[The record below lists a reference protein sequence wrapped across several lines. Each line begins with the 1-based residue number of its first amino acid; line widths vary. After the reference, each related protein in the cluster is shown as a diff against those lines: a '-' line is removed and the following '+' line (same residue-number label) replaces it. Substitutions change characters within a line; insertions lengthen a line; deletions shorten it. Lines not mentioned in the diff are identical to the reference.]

1 MNRNDRIKAVYSAW
15 QSDQSS
21 IATTN
26 DLFEELIPFARS
38 VTRAVLNRRE
48 DLHAEGESSAA
59 MRIFEHL
66 NPQIGNIVA
75 WTRTVAR
82 NAALNVLNADKN
94 KRIDHDTNLD
104 TIQRKREMDLDGL
117 NEEQRMVAQ
126 LLSQGN
132 SQRSIMADTGI
143 SRRRLKAAMQ
153 AIAEY
158 LTPAER
164 KSA

>member
-1 MNRNDRIKAVYSAW
+1 VNRNDRIKAVYSAW

-117 NEEQRMVAQ
+117 NEEQRLVAS
-126 LLSQGN
+126 LLAAGN
-132 SQRSIMADTGI
+132 SQRAIMADMGL
-143 SRRRLKAAMQ
+143 SRRRLKACMKFL
-153 AIAEY
+153 EEF
-158 LTPAER
+158 LTPIAR
-164 KSA
+164 KIA